1 MVRRVAKKGK
11 GTSKRSR
18 GRVPKPEQASVRI
31 EIIGIAL
38 VGFAA
43 YLMLSLTAPFVSGK
57 LGYFIESSLV
67 MLLGDAA
74 FLFPMYIGIAG
85 VLVFVVARDLVNNYD
100 ALFIYLWQNIVFVVF
115 VSLFSTPV
123 LDGNTVSGVRGHGG
137 GIFGN
142 FVLQGAVNLIGL
154 AGYYL
159 LLCVLFVV
167 LIWSCKNRFMVK
179 FSFLKSPWPRKVK
192 SKLAMQVKKERQQ
205 NSVSEKDVLADLP
218 KPFDFDKVRELNN
231 EEDIDLAAMIRE
243 NPDVKLIEIKEHI
256 RESKKPSKQ
265 KAVIVKEAEII
276 KSEKKPDTHVSFS
289 REESGIH
296 KGHLPP
302 VELLDNYNRQ
312 LLTSGSDL
320 KAQSDLIE
328 ETLLSFGVKATVKN
342 VTDGP
347 SILRFELQL
356 APGIKVS
363 KILALADDLALS
375 LAAADVRIEAPIPGK
390 AAVGIEVP
398 KLHKTPVTLR
408 EMIESDAFQKAESPL
423 TVCLGKDV
431 AGTPI
436 VTDLASLPHLL
447 VAGATGSGK
456 SVCING
462 IINSILYKASHLQVK
477 MLLIDPKMVELGV
490 YNGIP
495 HLMVP
500 VVNDAKKAAS
510 ALKWMTKEMERRYR
524 LFADSETRDIKG
536 YNKDKSYLEEDYL
549 AHVLVIIDEL
559 ADLIMVAPADVED
572 AICRLAQMAR
582 AAGIHLVV
590 ATQRPSVD
598 VITGLIKANIP
609 SRLSFSVSSQVDS
622 RTILDMPGAEKL
634 VGKGDMLF
642 LPVGKS
648 RPLRIQGAFLSEQ
661 EASRVVSYIKNIDH
675 SLNIEDQDIPEFEEI
690 ATPDTDKRYDD
701 DLFETAAKLVVE
713 ARQASISLLQRRLRV
728 GYARAARLID
738 MLEEAGFIGG
748 FDGSRPREVFIGEQE
763 LIERLGNKGE

>member
-1 MVRRVAKKGK
+1 MARRTVKKSK
-11 GTSKRSR
+11 GTNKRSR
-18 GRVPKPEQASVRI
+18 SKASGHEQLAVRI
-31 EIIGIAL
+31 EIAGIVL

-43 YLMLSLTAPFVSGK
+43 YLMLSLTAPFVSGQA
-57 LGYFIESSLV
+57 GYFFEGGLIK
-67 MLLGDAA
+67 LLGDAA
-74 FLFPMYIGIAG
+74 FLFPIYIGSAG
-85 VLVFVVARDLVNNYD
+85 VLVFVVAREVVKRDD
-100 ALFIYLWQNIVFVVF
+100 ALFIFLWLNIVFGVLVSIFSLSSIEGDAVVGI
-115 VSLFSTPV
+115 
-123 LDGNTVSGVRGHGG
+123 DGHGG
-137 GIFGN
+137 GIIGDFL
-142 FVLQGAVNLIGL
+142 LQAIFNLIGL

-159 LLCVLFVV
+159 LLCILFTVLV
-167 LIWSCKNRFMVK
+167 WSCKSRFFIKLK
-179 FSFLKSPWPRKVK
+179 FPKKAWLGKFKTKTDIHD
-192 SKLAMQVKKERQQ
+192 KKEQHK
-205 NSVSEKDVLADLP
+205 EAGCKTDVLADLP
-218 KPFDFDKVRELNN
+218 KPFDFDTVRELNSD
-231 EEDIDLAAMIRE
+231 EDIDLTALIKE
-243 NPDVKLIEIKEHI
+243 NPDAGLVEIKERV
-256 RESKKPSKQ
+256 REVRKSSRQ
-265 KAVIVKEAEII
+265 KAGDAKEKEII
-276 KSEKKPDTHVSFS
+276 KSAEVAVKERVSSGGTIKP
-289 REESGIH
+289 
-296 KGHLPP
+296 KGFLPP
-302 VELLDNYNRQ
+302 IELLDDYNSHA
-312 LLTSGSDL
+312 LTLGSDL
-320 KAQSDLIE
+320 QAQSKLIE

-398 KLHKTPVTLR
+398 KLNKTPVSLR
-408 EMIESDAFQKAESPL
+408 EMIESDVFQKAESPL

-536 YNKDKSYLEEDYL
+536 YNKDKSYIDEDYL

-609 SRLSFSVSSQVDS
+609 SRLSFSVSSQIDS

-648 RPLRIQGAFLSEQ
+648 RPLRVQGAFLSEQ
-661 EASRVVSYIKNIDH
+661 EASRVVSYIKNFDY
-675 SLNIEDQDIPEFEEI
+675 SSELETQVIPEFEEI
-690 ATPDTDKRYDD
+690 ATTETDKRYDD

-748 FDGSRPREVFIGEQE
+748 FDGSRPREVFLGEHE
-763 LIERLGNKGE
+763 LEERLGNRGQ